1 MCKNLS
7 SSMFAKKMKRTI
19 ILKNLEEKKLQI
31 KKSKI
36 IMSFLLKKKK
46 KSSNKKS
53 CEVDLT
59 CDNHMRFTRN
69 RIRFLK

>member
-1 MCKNLS
+1 MSSFYMRKESEIEETSKNKIMCKNLS

-46 KSSNKKS
+46 KI
-53 CEVDLT
+53 
-59 CDNHMRFTRN
+59 F
-69 RIRFLK
+69 